1 MNLVFTSGTVVFMVI
16 GLYFFAK
23 NKNDSEKAKQD
34 ILLYSVV
41 PSLIFGAS
49 GHLVLAKQVRGWQK
63 WGNSPGVVTLQ
74 RELGLFTLALL
85 AVALWKREDDV
96 GLIWG
101 IFLVLTGL
109 NHIIV
114 QKKITDVAV
123 ADIVYGAFLLKV
135 FGERT

>member
-1 MNLVFTSGTVVFMVI
+1 MNLVFTSGTAVFMVI
-16 GLYFFAK
+16 GLYFFVK
-23 NKNDSEKAKQD
+23 NKNDPEKAKQD

-101 IFLVLTGL
+101 IFLVLAGL

-123 ADIVYGAFLLKV
+123 ADIVYGAFLVKV